1 MKATKMKTKKLIALD
16 TIDKEIIYKHV
27 KSYKMGVDIPF
38 DIDGED
44 EYNLKIKKLID
55 KLVDSIFK
63 ESKDCIKPS
72 MADFA
77 KDLIREYLSCNFRTR
92 INSSIYA
99 DAKSAKENKMYISL
113 TLLKN

>member
-1 MKATKMKTKKLIALD
+1 MTTKIVVIES
-16 TIDKEIIYKHV
+16 IDKDIIKKHV
-27 KSYKMGVDIPF
+27 KSYEMSADIPF

-63 ESKDCIKPS
+63 KSKDCIKPL

-77 KDLIREYLSCNFRTR
+77 KDLIREYLSYDFRNK
-92 INSSIYA
+92 IKSSIYA

-113 TLLKN
+113 TLFIK

>member
-1 MKATKMKTKKLIALD
+1 MTTKIVVLEL
-16 TIDKEIIYKHV
+16 IDKDIIKKHV
-27 KSYKMGVDIPF
+27 KSDEMGVDIPF

-44 EYNLKIKKLID
+44 EYNLKIKKLIID

-63 ESKDCIKPS
+63 ESKDFIKPS

-77 KDLIREYLSCNFRTR
+77 KDLIREYLSYNFRTR

-113 TLLKN
+113 TLFIK